1 MFEQPKV
8 TVFSLVLLLSSC
20 AAQTKLSSQTIAKTE
35 DCPTTSTL
43 PIEISKK
50 QDFYENFNYHI
61 RNIRSDE
68 NTVKFQTSK
77 YDFVYCRGKN
87 KWAVQSGTLSSEL
100 QPPKGGADYQKELAN
115 PQFKTIDFNG
125 KNYQYRV
132 ILEPNPFPIKQTPNS
147 QTTEAQKVIFEL
159 ISPNSQQ
166 PQRQTL
172 YTLNQLRRE
181 KIGQS
186 LGVPTVTA
194 AIKHDNRLFWSVAY
208 EQGEGFNGIA
218 TIVSYNPQNN
228 SSVIIQPEAVK
239 RQQINDLAITGN
251 ANNLTFW
258 MATKIG
264 GEGNPYLPGMG
275 LVTYRPEPGN
285 LKSGTVK
292 FYDVNNSPI
301 VGAIPEKLKL
311 DNDQL
316 WVATG
321 NGICQVKWQNSD
333 DPNSWNCQRFAIV
346 TNLPKPGVPLYNSST
361 SQNPAA
367 RLSPNKNG
375 EMQEILWFTPLDYQ
389 TRKGR
394 YEIRYP
400 QGFTTTLNEQGVTFF
415 SKEVEQIRAKTQR
428 GKPQFY
434 WAGSEWHWNGSR
446 FVRGLDEVALNAV
459 GGGPRGITN
468 YQSQPDRR
476 FNSFAIRGDF
486 DLLNLSEKSTSVK
499 YYSGWIDDANIKLY
513 LTTLPQERPD
523 VVKISPL
530 DAIVQQLKP

>member
-20 AAQTKLSSQTIAKTE
+20 AAQTKLSSQTIVKTE

-43 PIEISKK
+43 PIETSKK
-50 QDFYENFNYHI
+50 QGFYENFNYHI
-61 RNIRSDE
+61 RNIILE
-68 NTVKFQTSK
+68 GNTVKFQTSK
-77 YDFVYCRGKN
+77 YDFVYCRGNN
-87 KWAVQSGTLSSEL
+87 KWAVQSGTLPSEL

-125 KNYQYRV
+125 KSYQYRV
-132 ILEPNPFPIKQTPNS
+132 ILEPNPLPIKQTPNS
-147 QTTEAQKVIFEL
+147 QITEAQKVIFEL
-159 ISPNSQQ
+159 ISPDSK

-172 YTLNQLRRE
+172 YTLNQLKKE

-316 WVATG
+316 WVGTG
-321 NGICQVKWQNSD
+321 NGICQVKWQNPD
-333 DPNSWNCQRFAIV
+333 DPNSWSCQRFAIV
-346 TNLPKPGVPLYNSST
+346 TNLPKSGVPLYNSST
-361 SQNPAA
+361 IQNPAA
-367 RLSPNKNG
+367 TLSPKKNG
-375 EMQEILWFTPLDYQ
+375 EMQEILWFAPLDYQ

-394 YEIRYP
+394 YEVRYP
-400 QGFTTTLNEQGVTFF
+400 QGFTAMLNEQGATFF
-415 SKEVEQIRAKTQR
+415 SKEVEQIRAKTQP

-434 WAGSEWHWNGSR
+434 WAGSEWHWNGER
-446 FVRGLDEVALNAV
+446 FVRGLDEVASNAV
-459 GGGPRGITN
+459 GGGPRGITSN
-468 YQSQPDRR
+468 TAKPNRSL
-476 FNSFAIRGDF
+476 NSYAIRGDF
-486 DLLNLSEKSTSVK
+486 DLLNLSQKLTSVK

-513 LTTLPQERPD
+513 LTTLPQKSLD
-523 VVKISPL
+523 VRQANPL
-530 DAIVQQLKP
+530 DAIVQSLKP